1 MSGSVRSFGGRRA
14 GRGATRRPASS
25 GGRPWLV
32 PLAATLL
39 MLAVVAGAVLA
50 SSVTRGQ
57 VSLDDGTVWV
67 TSLADGKAARFNV
80 RLREADAAVSAS
92 ANRFDVAQSGPDTML
107 DEGVSSSSIKASTAA
122 VDATAETGGNVST
135 MFGGGTAVMFDAS
148 TGDVWIADA
157 DDAASISP
165 ESDQPAMRLGRSGKA
180 VVDAE
185 GTVWGYRVRDGMV
198 LTVRPH
204 GGKAEEWGSLSDG
217 ERLAADSFTVVD
229 GVPAVSSAGVVRYSG
244 GEARFEGVDRLAL
257 QAPSVDGVQSGWLA
271 AASRT
276 GLHLVDVAH
285 PSRDPVT
292 LASGGKGEAAVPVSS
307 GGCVY
312 GAWSRKAANYV
323 RVCSV
328 DDDADFSSLSS
339 VDATSQLVFRVN
351 HRQVVLNDVV
361 DGGVWDPRSSTE
373 MIRIQWNRVDTDRA
387 EGERSGEESADN
399 GQEFAKECSA
409 QSGRIEARDDEFGA
423 RVGVGE
429 ILDVLRNDR
438 QTDCSV
444 LRISEVAA
452 PDGADIRVSPIYDGR
467 YLQLDAAGASAGT
480 ASFTYEITDGHG
492 QSSTA
497 TVRLTL
503 ADSGNA
509 APEQSD
515 VPAEHEVEQGASVT
529 VNALGGFTDP
539 DGDPITLTSATA
551 LDSDEVT
558 VSTRADGRL
567 TFNAGSLSSGR
578 VGVRVTVSDGE
589 LSGDG
594 MVYFSV
600 KAANTLPADL
610 DPVSASAVP
619 GEETSIDLS
628 DAVHATGAQGATL
641 SSVDAPD
648 NASVTMDA
656 ADMTLRFRASDP
668 GTYYVP
674 YTVTQGSVP
683 AVGLARVEVAAR
695 SGEATRPVVANDVA
709 LLDSSGSA
717 IVEPLSNDVDPLGG
731 VLSVTSVSADPDS
744 GVKAGLVGHRRVY
757 LTARCIPV
765 APVVITYTAANAA
778 GEATGTIVLQPPSL
792 SAGTAGPKADDVQ
805 VSVRAGGIVSVDVLD
820 HVTAADGASV
830 TLDDEVRVDE
840 DSFEGLAFVS
850 GDTVRYQASERTG
863 SYPIIY
869 TVHDSM
875 GNAASGTITVAVH
888 EADAEHKA
896 APTPKSV
903 EAQVAAGGKVRI
915 SVPLTGIDRDGD
927 DVLLLGL
934 GNQAPKLGRVTET
947 GADYLVYEAYADSSG
962 TDEFT
967 YAVEDWTGQRAQA
980 RVRVG
985 VFQGSS
991 GSGVVARDDEV
1002 TLRPGVAATV
1012 PVTLNDV
1019 SGDNE
1024 DLTVDD
1030 ALEAQGVE
1038 DARADGGVVEFTAP
1052 EDAGVYYV
1060 SYTAK
1065 DKAGL
1070 SDTATLTVNVDPEA
1084 AVEPPTAYDY
1094 RVPASATVDRKSV
1107 DVDVSPWIAN
1117 PSGSLSDLT
1126 VDVHPSASAHA
1137 RRKGGADSTVIT
1149 VDLTDEARSVPYT
1162 VTNTAHGI
1170 STTAFIQVPAYGVF
1184 PPTLR
1189 PKAPELRVDAG
1200 DSIRIDIADY
1210 VRVGA
1215 GKTAYVDGKDSVSA
1229 TKAADGD
1236 LYVDETTLRFT
1247 APKDYAG
1254 PASITFTAVD
1264 SRPGGG
1270 GAKIVNSAVIT
1281 LPVTVVGRNA
1291 PAPTFSSSTI
1301 DVEAGAN
1308 AKTIDLTA
1316 LTHTPEGVDAADRRY
1331 TYSGGLSSGGV
1342 EATVSERGMLTVTA
1356 VKDADPGAT
1365 LAVPVS
1371 IAYDGGVVE
1380 AGVTVRVTAS
1390 TRPLARIAD
1399 ASLRVEAGG
1408 EGSVDVLEN
1417 AYNPFPDEPLRVVRC
1432 VSDDSSK
1439 LTVSCDDSGV
1449 VSVKAARDIGASAN
1463 RVLVTVRDAT
1473 GSEDRQVTGTLT
1485 VSVVDRPEAPLLS
1498 PMDAQSRDG
1507 AVALSWTPGAANG
1520 SPVVEY
1526 EVLWSGGADGSRS
1539 CGAVTSC
1546 VIDGLTNGREYSFQ
1560 VRARNEVGWSDSS
1573 NAVTGTPDKV
1583 PSAPAQVEVSAERN
1597 AVRVSWRMPDGDG
1610 SPADRYTVSLSN
1622 GMSET
1627 VSSGTS
1633 HTFRLQDKD
1642 ITDGLSVT
1650 ASVSAHNRAGDGPAA
1665 TSAGSA
1671 RPWGTP
1677 DAPVVS
1683 ARQEGDEGGSATVSV
1698 ALGDMRNTV
1707 CRSVTVTLGS
1717 LTQETSCAAPS
1728 ASFTISSDLFG
1739 TPLTPKA
1746 TVHTDHGD
1754 AAGEGAALTPTY
1766 TPHTPEGLA
1775 VSGTSSGDCLVTWK
1789 AASGHADAYL
1799 VGVNGGAETRVR
1811 GTSLTYDPGA
1821 WRACGTVTARTVFG
1835 DASSGSVTASS
1846 QDMPNRPKAVIGDYA
1861 FSWADHDT
1869 LRIDRGSV
1877 ETYGRPATVALTL
1890 KDAEGHTSE
1899 RELRWSADAQQ
1910 AELDLGADAALS
1922 GKVTWTLTLTDG
1934 DAALVEG
1941 VERSGEVSNDRP
1953 VARDSA
1959 YTLSP
1964 RATAAAFPSV
1974 SVSSPSSLISA
1985 IARSNP

>member
-1 MSGSVRSFGGRRA
+1 MSRSVRSFGQRHA
-14 GRGATRRPASS
+14 GRGATLRPAPA

-39 MLAVVAGAVLA
+39 VLAVVAGAVLA
-50 SSVTRGQ
+50 SSVTRGH
-57 VSLDDGTVWV
+57 VELDDGTVWV

-92 ANRFDVAQSGPDTML
+92 SARFDVAQSGADTML
-107 DEGVSSSSIKASTAA
+107 DGGSSSASIKASTAA
-122 VDATAETGGNVST
+122 MDATVETGGAST
-135 MFGGGTAVMFDAS
+135 MFGGGTAAMFNAS
-148 TGDVWIADA
+148 TGDVWTADA
-157 DDAASISP
+157 DGAASIAP
-165 ESDQPAMRLGRSGKA
+165 ESDKPVMRLGRSGKA

-185 GTVWGYRVRDGMV
+185 GTVWGYRARDGMV
-198 LTVRPH
+198 LTAGPH
-204 GGKAEEWGSLSDG
+204 GRNAEEWGSLSG
-217 ERLAADSFTVVD
+217 GKRLAADSFTVVD
-229 GVPAVSSAGVVRYSG
+229 GVPAVSSAGMVRYAG
-244 GEARFEGVDRLAL
+244 GEAEFGGVDRLTL
-257 QAPSVDGVQSGWLA
+257 QAPSVDGAQSGWLA

-276 GLHLVDVAH
+276 GLHLVDMAH

-292 LASGGKGEAAVPVSS
+292 LASGGGGAAATPVSS

-312 GAWSRKAANYV
+312 GAWSQQASNYV

-328 DDDADFSSLSS
+328 DEDAGFSSLSS
-339 VDATSQLVFRVN
+339 VNATSELVFRVN

-361 DGGVWDPRSSTE
+361 DGGVWDPRSSTDV
-373 MIRIQWNRVDTDRA
+373 IRIQWNRVRTDHA

-399 GQEFAKECSA
+399 RQEFAKECSA

-423 RVGVGE
+423 RAGSGE

-444 LRISEVAA
+444 LRIADVAA
-452 PDGADIRVSPIYDGR
+452 PDGADIRVSPVYDGR
-467 YLQLDAAGASAGT
+467 YLQLDASGALAGN

-503 ADSGNA
+503 TDAGNA

-515 VPAEHEVEQGASVT
+515 VPSETEVEQGASVT

-539 DGDPITLTSATA
+539 DGDPLTLASATV

-567 TFNAGSLSSGR
+567 TFEAGSLTSGR

-589 LSGDG
+589 LTGTG
-594 MVYFSV
+594 MTYFSV
-600 KAANTLPADL
+600 RAANTLPADL
-610 DPVSASAVP
+610 EPVSASAVP

-628 DAVHATGAQGATL
+628 PHIHATGAQGATL

-648 NASVTMDA
+648 GATATMDA
-656 ADMTLRFRASDP
+656 ANMTLRFRATDP

-695 SGEATRPVVANDVA
+695 SGEDAGPVVANDVA
-709 LLDSSGSA
+709 LLDSSGA
-717 IVEPLSNDVDPLGG
+717 AVVEPLSNDSDPLGG
-731 VLSVTSVSADPDS
+731 VLSVTSVSAPPDS

-757 LTARCIPV
+757 LTARRIPV
-765 APVVITYTAANAA
+765 APVVVTYTAANAS
-778 GEATGTIVLQPPSL
+778 GEATGAIVLQPPSL
-792 SAGTAGPKADDVQ
+792 SAGTSGPKAGDVE
-805 VSVRAGGIVSVDVLD
+805 VSVRAGGVVSVDALD
-820 HVTAADGASV
+820 HVTVTDGADA
-830 TLDDEVRVDE
+830 TLDPEVRVDA

-850 GDTVRYQASERTG
+850 GDTVRYQASEHTG

-875 GNAASGTITVAVH
+875 GNAASGTITVSVH
-888 EADAEHKA
+888 EADAERKA
-896 APTPKSV
+896 APTPQDV
-903 EAQVAAGGKVRI
+903 EAQVAAGGKVRV
-915 SVPLTGIDRDGD
+915 SVPLSGIDRDGD

-934 GNQAPKLGRVTET
+934 GNQAPKLGRITET

-967 YAVEDWTGQRAQA
+967 YAVEDWTGQRSQA

-985 VFQGSS
+985 VFQGAS

-1002 TLRPGVAATV
+1002 TLRPGVAASV

-1024 DLTVDD
+1024 DLTVDG
-1030 ALEAQGVE
+1030 ALEAQGVT

-1052 EDAGVYYV
+1052 QDAGVYYV

-1070 SDTATLTVNVDPEA
+1070 SDTATLTVNVDPQA
-1084 AVEPPTAYDY
+1084 SVEPPTAYDY

-1126 VDVHPSASAHA
+1126 VDVHPSASDHA
-1137 RRKGGADSTVIT
+1137 RRKGGEHSTIIT
-1149 VDLTDEARSVPYT
+1149 VDLTDEARAVPYT
-1162 VTNTAHGI
+1162 VSNGVHGV
-1170 STTAFIQVPAYGVF
+1170 SATAFIQVPAYGVF

-1200 DSIRIDIADY
+1200 ESIRIDIADH

-1215 GKTAYVDGKDSVSA
+1215 GKTAYVDGRDSVSA

-1236 LYVDETTLRFT
+1236 LYIDETTLRFT
-1247 APKDYAG
+1247 APKDYSG

-1264 SRPGGG
+1264 ARPGGG

-1291 PAPTFSSSTI
+1291 PAPAFSSSTI
-1301 DVEAGAN
+1301 DVEAGAS

-1316 LTHTPEGVDAADRRY
+1316 LTRVPEGVDARDRRY
-1331 TYSGGLSSGGV
+1331 AYSGGLSSGGV
-1342 EATVSERGMLTVTA
+1342 EATVSEHGTLTLTA
-1356 VKDADPGAT
+1356 VKDAAPGTT

-1371 IAYDGGVVE
+1371 ISYDGGVVE

-1390 TRPLARIAD
+1390 TRPLARLAEVP
-1399 ASLRVEAGG
+1399 LRVDAGG
-1408 EGSVDVLEN
+1408 EGSADMLAN

-1432 VSDDSSK
+1432 AADDSSR
-1439 LTVSCDDSGV
+1439 LTVSCDGSGM
-1449 VSVKAARDIGASAN
+1449 VSVAAARDIGASVN
-1463 RVLVTVRDAT
+1463 RVLVTVQDAT

-1485 VSVVDRPEAPLLS
+1485 VSVVDRPQAPLLS
-1498 PMDAQSRDG
+1498 PVDAQSRDG

-1526 EVLWSGGADGSRS
+1526 EVRWSGDAGGSRS
-1539 CGAVTSC
+1539 CGAATSC
-1546 VIDGLTNGREYSFQ
+1546 VIDGLENGREYSFR
-1560 VRARNEVGWSDSS
+1560 VRARNEVGWSEES

-1583 PSAPAQVEVSAERN
+1583 PAAPARVEVSAERN
-1597 AVRVSWRMPDGDG
+1597 AVKVSWTMPEGDG
-1610 SPADRYTVSLSN
+1610 SPVDRYTVSLSN

-1633 HTFRLQDKD
+1633 YTFRLQDKD
-1642 ITDGLSVT
+1642 ITDGLSVS

-1665 TSAGSA
+1665 ASAGSA
-1671 RPWGTP
+1671 VPWGTP
-1677 DAPVVS
+1677 DAPVVA
-1683 ARQEGDEGGSATVSV
+1683 ARQEGGEGDSATVNVS
-1698 ALGDMRNTV
+1698 LGDMRNTV
-1707 CRSVTVTLGS
+1707 CRSVTVSLGAA
-1717 LTQETSCAAPS
+1717 TRETSCSEPS
-1728 ASFTISSDLFG
+1728 ASFALSQDLFG
-1739 TPLTPKA
+1739 MPLAPKA

-1754 AAGEGAALTPTY
+1754 VSGEGASLTPSY
-1766 TPHTPEGLA
+1766 MPHPPENLS
-1775 VSGTSSGDCLVTWK
+1775 VSGTSSGTCLATWK
-1789 AASGHADAYL
+1789 AASGHVDAYL
-1799 VGVNGGAETRVR
+1799 VGVDGGAETRVR
-1811 GTSLTYDPGA
+1811 GTSFTFDPGA
-1821 WRACGTVTARTVFG
+1821 WRSCGKVTARTVFG
-1835 DASSGSVTASS
+1835 DASSTSVTASS
-1846 QDMPNRPKAVIGDYA
+1846 QDVPNRPKAVVGDYA

-1869 LRIDRGSV
+1869 LRIDRGEV
-1877 ETYGRPATVALTL
+1877 ETYGRPATVVLTL
-1890 KDAEGHTSE
+1890 RDADGHTGE
-1899 RELRWSADAQQ
+1899 RELRWSAD
-1910 AELDLGADAALS
+1910 EKRTVLDLGADAALS
-1922 GKVTWTLTLTDG
+1922 GKVTWRLTLADG
-1934 DAALVEG
+1934 DAALIDG
-1941 VERSGEVSNDRP
+1941 VERAGEVSNDRP
-1953 VARDSA
+1953 MARDAA
-1959 YTLSP
+1959 YALSS
-1964 RATAAAFPSV
+1964 RAAAAFPSF
-1974 SVSSPSSLISA
+1974 SSSSLISV
-1985 IARSNP
+1985 IARSDL